1 MAPPLPDRETLRR
14 WVLLGAPLA
23 VPVLCLL
30 ASIPLKL
37 FVDAGGPL
45 WLDEGWTLGIVQ
57 QNGAEFGRQLAW
69 DPNPP
74 FYFATLKAWT
84 WIAGLSNGA
93 LRTPSVLAALLGPL
107 FALTPGTGLGRRER
121 WLWAALLALWVPG
134 IFFAQE
140 ARNYALL
147 FAIECAACAAFLRL
161 LVAPTLANAALWC
174 AAASLALLTH
184 QHALILGGLQGLAL
198 LAVKREKALRLW
210 PAALL
215 FLPAFA
221 WTAAHAPRVAEF
233 ARPEFAW
240 YPPMTLSDPM
250 AALDFGFGGR
260 FTWVC
265 TLALCLVGLLWRSRA
280 PDPAEEPAAPL
291 MLWAPVACA
300 ALGLAAVVVVGFI
313 RPSFA
318 FRYLTPYGPGL
329 VLALPLA
336 LQATARARAAFL
348 SPIVLSFALLTG
360 ALVAA
365 TSDPEERRTLQY
377 EAASDA
383 HVRAHSPHV
392 AFLWDN
398 PTNRVLTTGERL
410 ALARTFFQRAGAKTV
425 VTALVSS
432 ADRNPAEALYAAAPG
447 VGDGFIWVYDT
458 RVPATAAA
466 RFPLHDTPERSRF
479 GCALY
484 APQPSPMQ
492 VIACRRIALAPT
504 GPQPA
509 GSPAGAPAPR

>member
-1 MAPPLPDRETLRR
+1 MRPPPPERETLRR
-14 WVLLGAPLA
+14 WAPLA
-23 VPVLCLL
+23 LPVLCLL

-57 QNGAEFGRQLAW
+57 QNGAEFGRQLMW

-74 FYFATLKAWT
+74 FYFVTLKAWT
-84 WIAGLSNGA
+84 WIAGLTNSA

-134 IFFAQE
+134 VFFAQE

-147 FAIECAACAAFLRL
+147 FAVECVACAAFLRL

-184 QHALILGGLQGLAL
+184 QHALILGGLQGLAF
-198 LAVKREKALRLW
+198 LAIKREKAVRLW
-210 PAALL
+210 PAAL
-215 FLPAFA
+215 FFMPAFA
-221 WTAAHAPRVAEF
+221 WMAIHAPRVAEF

-240 YPPMTLSDPM
+240 YPPMTFGDPV

-265 TLALCLVGLLWRSRA
+265 TLALCLVGVLWRRRA
-280 PDPAEEPAAPL
+280 PDPAEEPAAPRI
-291 MLWAPVACA
+291 LWTPVACA
-300 ALGLAAVVVVGFI
+300 ALGMALVVVIGFI
-313 RPSFA
+313 RPSFT

-336 LQATARARAAFL
+336 LQAAARDRAIFL
-348 SPIVLSFALLTG
+348 GPVVMSFALITG

-365 TSDPEERRTLQY
+365 TSNPEERRTLQY
-377 EAASDA
+377 EAASGA
-383 HVRAHSPHV
+383 HMRALTPHV

-398 PTNRVLTTGERL
+398 PTNRVLAPGERL
-410 ALARTFFQRAGAKTV
+410 ALARTFLQRAGSNAA
-425 VTALVSS
+425 VTALTTP
-432 ADRNPAEALYAAAPG
+432 ADRDPAQALYAAAPK

-458 RVPATAAA
+458 RVPKTAASS
-466 RFPLHDTPERSRF
+466 FPPHDTPERGRF
-479 GCALY
+479 GCAIY
-484 APQPSPMQ
+484 APPPSPMQ
-492 VIACRRIALAPT
+492 VMACRRIALPPQTPAP
-504 GPQPA
+504 A
-509 GSPAGAPAPR
+509 ASPAGA